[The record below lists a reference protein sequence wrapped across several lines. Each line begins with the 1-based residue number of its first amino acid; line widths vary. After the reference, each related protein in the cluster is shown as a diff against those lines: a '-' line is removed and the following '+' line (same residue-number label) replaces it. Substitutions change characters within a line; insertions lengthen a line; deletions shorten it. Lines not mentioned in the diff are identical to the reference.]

1 LNLIATQVPNGPTL
15 DGWTMVAIMTNS
27 WLPKLYAFSAMWT
40 LNTRQ
45 DIARSGG
52 LMITSAE
59 WRRYPDNVDLGFI
72 SGLTRSI
79 ELRTEVRTH
88 AHTIQRAE
96 EYNTEVF
103 SPSILRGESKD
114 SSRLPG
120 V

>member
-1 LNLIATQVPNGPTL
+1 
-15 DGWTMVAIMTNS
+15 MVAIMTNS

-59 WRRYPDNVDLGFI
+59 WRRYPHNVDLGLI

-96 EYNTEVF
+96 EYNAEVF

-114 SSRLPG
+114 SSRSPG